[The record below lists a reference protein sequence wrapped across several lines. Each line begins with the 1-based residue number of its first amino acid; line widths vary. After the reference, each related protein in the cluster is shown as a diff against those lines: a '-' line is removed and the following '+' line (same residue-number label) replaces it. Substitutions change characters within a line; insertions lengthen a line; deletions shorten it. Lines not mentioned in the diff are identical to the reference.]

1 MALSTVEAEFM
12 TFLKATT
19 QALWMSKYFHEVR
32 LLVNKPLTICA
43 DNSGSIANSTTEKNH
58 RHTKHIDVRHHFIKE
73 HVKLGNVRFQYIPT
87 TENTAD
93 LLTKPL
99 PRDTL

>member
-1 MALSTVEAEFM
+1 
-12 TFLKATT
+12 
-19 QALWMSKYFHEVR
+19 MSKYFYEVGLPVNR
-32 LLVNKPLTICA
+32 LLTICA

-58 RHTKHIDVRHHFIKE
+58 RRTKHIDIRHHFIKE

-99 PRDTL
+99 PRDTLRKFMNYLELNTKPTNASVQEC